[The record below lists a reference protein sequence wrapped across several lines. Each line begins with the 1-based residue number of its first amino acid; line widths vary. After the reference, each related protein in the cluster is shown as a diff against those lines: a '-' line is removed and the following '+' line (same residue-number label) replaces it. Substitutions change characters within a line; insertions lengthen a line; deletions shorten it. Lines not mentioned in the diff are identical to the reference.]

1 MNSISNS
8 FDSRA
13 TELPRFLE
21 HDKNKPEQMATGL
34 YYKNWRKLSRLE
46 HVARDLMVP
55 DFKPPFSGEF
65 YGKPDRARKNLA
77 AARVVRALRNAG
89 LAMEERLVGGF
100 WECHEIC
107 PEVDLI
113 IKVVNAAVAPGGGY
127 VEGVGIIAEMP
138 YKYWQFELLDGEE
151 LIAAHDAINRMV
163 MQLRT
168 ALMSGKMRD
177 RIKNFK
183 RNSKDRYKH
192 LMEVATTAWTR
203 KNNKNLLIRL
213 DYGFKKSYPVVLPEF
228 MSQQD
233 FHLQCAEMCRIR
245 EKMLNILRKLFGED
259 LSFYA
264 WKIECGDEKGLHIHW
279 LLAVN
284 GNKHQDCIN
293 VPRRICDAWTAAI
306 GADNG
311 HAFNVH
317 TLNSAA
323 RSGLR
328 VIGYDDPELL
338 DVLGAYCDYLTKIDY
353 TLKFRMPKG
362 MRAFGCSKLVKVKK
376 KKPGPA
382 RKHQMHI
389 KNFMK
394 VRGPQWGKTS

>member
-1 MNSISNS
+1 MKSTSNS

-21 HDKNKPEQMATGL
+21 HDKNKPEQLATGL

-46 HVARDLMVP
+46 HVARDLLVP

-65 YGKPDRARKNLA
+65 YGTPDRARKNLA
-77 AARVVRALRNAG
+77 GARMVRALRNAG

-127 VEGVGIIAEMP
+127 VEGVGTIAEMP
-138 YKYWQFELLDGEE
+138 YMYWQFELLEGDE
-151 LIAAHDAINRMV
+151 LIAAHNAINRMAT
-163 MQLRT
+163 QLRT
-168 ALMSGKMRD
+168 ALMSEKMRD
-177 RIKNFK
+177 RIKNFN

-192 LMEVATTAWTR
+192 LMEVATSAWTR
-203 KNNKNLLIRL
+203 KNNKNLLIR
-213 DYGFKKSYPVVLPEF
+213 
-228 MSQQD
+228 

-284 GNKHQDCIN
+284 GNKHQDCFN
-293 VPRRICDAWTAAI
+293 VPRRICNAWTAAI

-311 HAFNVH
+311 YAFNVH
-317 TLNSAA
+317 TLNSPA

-328 VIGYDDPELL
+328 VLRYDDPE
-338 DVLGAYCDYLTKIDY
+338 LGAYCDYLTKIDY

-382 RKHQMHI
+382 RKHQMHM